1 MTHDK
6 IRCFGT
12 GNPLYEA
19 YHDEEW
25 GRPIPD
31 SPDERELFERLSL
44 EAFMVGLSWLTVLRK
59 REAFRRCFHDFAPA
73 TVAALTQADVER
85 LMGNAE
91 IIRNRTKIVAT
102 ITNAQA
108 LIRLHA
114 DGTRLIDLFTEY
126 APEPRTERHAGLHT
140 VPSQTEETR
149 SLAKKLKTLG
159 FTFVGPVT
167 LYSTLQAIGVVDD
180 HVSDCWVSQH
190 SGTQTAGPA
199 HEAGRAP

>member
-59 REAFRRCFHDFAPA
+59 REAFRRCFHDFVPA
-73 TVAALTQADVER
+73 KVAELTHADVER
-85 LMGNAE
+85 LMGDAE

-102 ITNAQA
+102 ITNAKA

-114 DGTRLIDLFTEY
+114 DGARLIDLFTEY
-126 APEPRTERHAGLHT
+126 APEPRTERHTGLHT

-167 LYSTLQAIGVVDD
+167 LYSTLQAIGLVDD

-190 SGTQTAGPA
+190 ADTQP
-199 HEAGRAP
+199 